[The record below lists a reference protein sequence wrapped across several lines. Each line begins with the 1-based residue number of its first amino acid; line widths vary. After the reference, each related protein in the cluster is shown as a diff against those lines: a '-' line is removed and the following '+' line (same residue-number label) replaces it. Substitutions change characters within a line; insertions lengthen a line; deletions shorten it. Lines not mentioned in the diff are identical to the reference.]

1 MAAGVNRP
9 YTLVDVLGTLNQQ
22 NQQTAGDL
30 VNGFGDFVQT
40 AEQGTLADSATVTHS
55 APPGWDQSTW
65 GACVW
70 S

>member
-1 MAAGVNRP
+1 MAGVTRP
-9 YTLVDVLGTLNQQ
+9 MTLVDVLGTLNQQ
-22 NQQTAGDL
+22 NGQQQGDL
-30 VNGFGDFVQT
+30 VNGFGDFVET
-40 AEQGTLADSATVTHS
+40 DEGGTLADSAVVTHA